1 MVMELMKQPQY
12 QPLQVS
18 EMALT
23 LFAVNNGYFDDID
36 VKKALAAERSL
47 RDFLKSKSAGLMNAI
62 EAKKDLSAE
71 EEKALKSAIEDW
83 KKNGSY

>member
-1 MVMELMKQPQY
+1 MKQPQY
-12 QPLQVS
+12 QPLQVW

-47 RDFLKSKSAGLMNAI
+47 RDHLKSKFPIIVKSM
-62 EAKKDLSAE
+62 EEKKDLAAE
-71 EEKALKSAIEDW
+71 GEKSLHDAIKDW
-83 KKNGSY
+83 KKNGSF